1 MAPKIDNLHS
11 KHWMYTAVALLRV
24 LILKRDDMT
33 KWETVQE
40 LMDHWEDTH
49 YLSTAWQRKEEIR
62 AEWMFDCNC
71 LRCADDSD
79 LFMSFLKCLKCD
91 GFYNQ
96 KSDCSLNFSCSQ

>member
-40 LMDHWEDTH
+40 LMDHWEDR
-49 YLSTAWQRKEEIR
+49 SQDPEVVKAMKIKE
-62 AEWMFDCNC
+62 
-71 LRCADDSD
+71 
-79 LFMSFLKCLKCD
+79 
-91 GFYNQ
+91 G
-96 KSDCSLNFSCSQ
+96 